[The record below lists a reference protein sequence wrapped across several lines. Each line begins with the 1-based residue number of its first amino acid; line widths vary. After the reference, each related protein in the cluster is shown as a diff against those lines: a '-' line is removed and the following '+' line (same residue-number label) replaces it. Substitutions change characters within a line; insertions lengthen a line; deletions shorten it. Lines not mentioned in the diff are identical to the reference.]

1 MGKEGKPVMW
11 QRRISIL
18 DVVLRGPTNPTKCLT
33 LDQKNTDGEGESK
46 SESKEDSTM
55 EN

>member
-18 DVVLRGPTNPTKCLT
+18 DVVLRGPTKCLT

-46 SESKEDSTM
+46 SESKEDSTV

>member
-18 DVVLRGPTNPTKCLT
+18 DVVLRGPTKCLT